1 MIYDCLNF
9 NEEDAKE
16 RNDDLQ
22 GEIDAVFCCL
32 KYSQSQNTKTLIFG
46 IGTLGNFLINSKVF
60 QIEIINLC
68 YTNRDP
74 NFMHRKFLFY
84 VRNILRIF

>member
-22 GEIDAVFCCL
+22 GEIVAVFCCQKKITKPKKKDFNF
-32 KYSQSQNTKTLIFG
+32 KYWYIQTFS
-46 IGTLGNFLINSKVF
+46 NFLINSKVF
-60 QIEIINLC
+60 HFKII
-68 YTNRDP
+68 
-74 NFMHRKFLFY
+74 
-84 VRNILRIF
+84 

>member
-22 GEIDAVFCCL
+22 GEIVAVFCCQKNL
-32 KYSQSQNTKTLIFG
+32 QSQNTKTLILS
-46 IGTLGNFLINSKVF
+46 IGTYNHSFSNFLIKSDQFKSISF
-60 QIEIINLC
+60 QNYL
-68 YTNRDP
+68 N
-74 NFMHRKFLFY
+74 
-84 VRNILRIF
+84 